1 MRKQLEGKEYVQ
13 NYIHSLTH
21 ELKTP
26 ITSIGGAV
34 QLLSEEMAVDDMS
47 LDVRSAAAM
56 SAKDRILFLNNI
68 QTSNQRMSRLVDRML
83 SLAKLGGSTALVD
96 TSEFRF
102 LPSIE
107 RLLNQRYSIIEQAQ
121 PTIIKP
127 SQASYMC
134 VGDRVLL
141 SQVIANL
148 LDNAIKFCQ
157 KNGQIEIGVGRNTA
171 NTGTGNVGQH
181 EIQLHN
187 QGQPIPE
194 FALTKIYDRFFSL
207 ANTQANNS
215 PSKPLDLGLALS
227 EQS

>member
-107 RLLNQRYSIIEQAQ
+107 RLLNQRYSIIELAQ

-157 KNGQIEIGVGRNTA
+157 KNG
-171 NTGTGNVGQH
+171 
-181 EIQLHN
+181 
-187 QGQPIPE
+187 
-194 FALTKIYDRFFSL
+194 
-207 ANTQANNS
+207 
-215 PSKPLDLGLALS
+215 
-227 EQS
+227 